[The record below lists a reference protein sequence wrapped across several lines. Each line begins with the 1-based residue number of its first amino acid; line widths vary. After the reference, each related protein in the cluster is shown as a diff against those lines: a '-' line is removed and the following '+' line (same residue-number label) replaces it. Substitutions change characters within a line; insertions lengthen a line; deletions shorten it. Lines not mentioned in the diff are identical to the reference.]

1 MKKIFLII
9 TTVILSISLNAQN
22 ATNLFTPEQEF
33 VFKATDSALVIIR
46 IDYRLKDTNN
56 LSYGLGGKTYFGRS
70 YALGILSDNRVY
82 MDEKALNPWLT
93 DTNYVEYKNNKL
105 YEPYLIPIL
114 FRRVCDQSFSDTLF
128 INYKNDSLES
138 GFKGFSLTNFNK
150 GIQQIK
156 ECKDSSGWLI
166 LAYTTEEFMKNDS
179 LDLKW
184 IIYRPG
190 LKIAENKLDAEVK
203 KMQNEKNLI
212 GGIYINTN
220 LSMGNVSFQFSGILI
235 KKIFKWY
242 VLTLEKEKLMLPKID
257 KTLTPMIEGVKV
269 NEKDKKETKKE
280 KKK

>member
-1 MKKIFLII
+1 MKKITFILITI
-9 TTVILSISLNAQN
+9 CISISLFAQN

-82 MDEKALNPWLT
+82 MDEKALKPWLT

-105 YEPYLIPIL
+105 YEPYLIPAL
-114 FRRVCDQSFSDTLF
+114 FRRVCNHSFSDTLF
-128 INYKNDSLES
+128 INNKKDSLET

-156 ECKDSSGWLI
+156 ESNDSSGWLI

-212 GGIYINTN
+212 GGIYINTK

-242 VLTLEKEKLMLPKID
+242 VLTLEKEKVILPKID
-257 KTLTPMIEGVKV
+257 KTLTPMIEGIKL